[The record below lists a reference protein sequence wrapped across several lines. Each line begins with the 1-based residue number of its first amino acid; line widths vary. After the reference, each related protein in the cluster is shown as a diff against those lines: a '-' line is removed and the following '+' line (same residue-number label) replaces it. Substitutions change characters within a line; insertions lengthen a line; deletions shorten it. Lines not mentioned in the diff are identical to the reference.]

1 MFNVLVMNFDARK
14 KFDTISVQ
22 INFVQFIYVF
32 MFGVNI
38 LTLQKLRRSIKV
50 VVIVTESRTHN
61 QMFGI

>member
-1 MFNVLVMNFDARK
+1 MNFDARK

-38 LTLQKLRRSIKV
+38 LTLQKLRRSIKKNCADLPV
-50 VVIVTESRTHN
+50 LVLLTVLQKYIHLL
-61 QMFGI
+61 

>member
-50 VVIVTESRTHN
+50 V
-61 QMFGI
+61 